1 MSFFRRR
8 FVFRIEK
15 AVPGRYLNSPRI
27 WKQCG
32 YVRAENRGVAAVKAC
47 FAVGSSQVRV
57 IPEEPGD
64 GSQASETG
72 GRS

>member
-1 MSFFRRR
+1 MMFFRRR
-8 FVFRIEK
+8 DSFVFRIEK

-27 WKQCG
+27 WKNCG

-57 IPEEPGD
+57 IPEEPC
-64 GSQASETG
+64 Q
-72 GRS
+72 

>member
-1 MSFFRRR
+1 MRLFWRRDH

-15 AVPGRYLNSPRI
+15 SVSGKYLNSPRS

-32 YVRAENRGVAAVKAC
+32 YVRAADRGEAAVKAC

-57 IPEEPGD
+57 IPEDP
-64 GSQASETG
+64 A
-72 GRS
+72 